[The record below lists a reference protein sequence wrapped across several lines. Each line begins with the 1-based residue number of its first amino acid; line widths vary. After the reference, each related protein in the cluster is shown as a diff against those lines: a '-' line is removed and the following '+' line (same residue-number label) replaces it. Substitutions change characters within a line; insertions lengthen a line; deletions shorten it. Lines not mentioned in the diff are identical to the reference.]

1 MSTYQLVVQKGPQ
14 EGQTYPLSKDNMT
27 VGRDPMC
34 DIVINDPEISRQ
46 HARFTQTEAGYQLQD
61 LGSTNGSFID
71 GKRLAGETVLLA
83 SGQIVKMGSAVSLRY
98 EVIGSDPMA
107 TVLSPN
113 ILADLSMP
121 TESELKMPPQ
131 EQSMPDFAAPTAQSP
146 HDNEPAP
153 LPAYDNFPAYE
164 APAEQRTMLDSDLPS
179 FGSSSS
185 SNSFSDLPN
194 FDSSSSTSSSSSVP
208 VFTPQMTGGSTP
220 PPPPAAPSSGSGGL
234 RNNRN
239 VIIAVV
245 VVVLL
250 CCCCVTVGLL
260 YQYGDAI
267 MTQLGMVPNALP
279 LLASL
284 I

>member
-1 MSTYQLVVQKGPQ
+1 MSTYQFVVQKGPQ

-46 HARFTQTEAGYQLQD
+46 HARLTQTGAGYQLQD
-61 LGSTNGSFID
+61 LGSTNGSFVE
-71 GKRLAGETVLLA
+71 GKRLAGEAVLLT
-83 SGQIVKMGSAVSLRY
+83 SGQIVKMGSAVTLRY
-98 EVIGSDPMA
+98 EVFGSDPMA

-121 TESELKMPPQ
+121 TESELKKPPKG
-131 EQSMPDFAAPTAQSP
+131 EPAPSFAAPTAQP
-146 HDNEPAP
+146 AYDEPAP
-153 LPAYDNFPAYE
+153 LPAYDSFSSYEPPAD
-164 APAEQRTMLDSDLPS
+164 QRTMLDSDLPS

-185 SNSFSDLPN
+185 SSNDLPS
-194 FDSSSSTSSSSSVP
+194 FDSSSTSSSSSSVP
-208 VFTPQMTGGSTP
+208 VFTPQMTGGTP
-220 PPPPAAPSSGSGGL
+220 PSSPSPASDGGAP

-239 VIIAVV
+239 IIIAVV

-250 CCCCVTVGLL
+250 CCCCITLGLL

-267 MTQLGMVPNALP
+267 MTQLGMAPKVLP
-279 LLASL
+279 FLTTLV
-284 I
+284 

>member
-1 MSTYQLVVQKGPQ
+1 MSTYQFVVQKGPQ

-46 HARFTQTEAGYQLQD
+46 HARLTLTGAGYQLQD
-61 LGSTNGSFID
+61 LGSTNGSFVE
-71 GKRLAGETVLLA
+71 GKRLAGESVLLT
-83 SGQIVKMGSAVSLRY
+83 SGQIVKMGSAVTLRY
-98 EVIGSDPMA
+98 EVFGSDPMA

-121 TESELKMPPQ
+121 TESELKLPPKGD
-131 EQSMPDFAAPTAQSP
+131 SVPSFGGPTAQSP
-146 HDNEPAP
+146 YDEPAQ
-153 LPAYDNFPAYE
+153 LPAYDSFPAYE

-179 FGSSSS
+179 FSNSSSS
-185 SNSFSDLPN
+185 SSDLPS
-194 FDSSSSTSSSSSVP
+194 FDSSSSTASGSSVP
-208 VFTPQMTGGSTP
+208 IFTPQMTGGSSSTP
-220 PPPPAAPSSGSGGL
+220 PSASGGSGSGDP

-250 CCCCVTVGLL
+250 CCCCITLGLL
-260 YQYGDAI
+260 YQYGDVI
-267 MTQLGMVPNALP
+267 MQQLGMASKVLP
-279 LLASL
+279 LLTAL